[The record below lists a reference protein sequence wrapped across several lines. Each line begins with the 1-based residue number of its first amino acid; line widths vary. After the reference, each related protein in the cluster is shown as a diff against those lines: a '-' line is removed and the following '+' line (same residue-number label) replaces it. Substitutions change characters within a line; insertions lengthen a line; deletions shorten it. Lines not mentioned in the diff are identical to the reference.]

1 MFWKKK
7 VPLLIVFIMGFVM
20 AVQYFVPSDFSKK
33 FYDTY
38 IDWAIVIG
46 IFGGVL
52 GFFSFFR
59 VHIHKVS
66 KQAPN
71 WQFSLI
77 SILCALLMIIAALLG
92 GRGSGSLF
100 MKLFL
105 YTSAAINATV
115 FSLLAF
121 YISSAAYRAFRAR
134 STQALALL
142 LAAVIMM
149 LGRVPIGDSIS
160 FWTAWGWP
168 SINEISQWILNVPNL
183 AAKRAIILGV
193 GLGSLLMS
201 LKIILGIER
210 TYLGSE

>member
-7 VPLLIVFIMGFVM
+7 VPLIIVFIMGFVM
-20 AVQYFVPSDFSKK
+20 ALQYFIPSDFSQK

-38 IDWAIVIG
+38 LDWGIVIG

-52 GFFSFFR
+52 GYFSFFR
-59 VHIHKVS
+59 VHIHKVT
-66 KQAPN
+66 KKAPN

-77 SILCALLMIIAALLG
+77 SILCTLLMVVAALLG
-92 GRGSGSLF
+92 GRGTGSLF
-100 MKLFL
+100 MQLFL

-134 STQALALL
+134 SAQAAALL

-160 FWTAWGWP
+160 FWTHWGLP